1 MPLSSNKRVILA
13 KIESTYGTEN
23 APASTDAILCSN
35 LSFTPLDGKSVE
47 RDFIRPFMGNAGGIR
62 VENFGKLSFE
72 TELAGSGTGATLSA
86 WGALLPSANF
96 STASVSTVS
105 GTCQSGSTSTTIK
118 LAAGANSTDNIYAG
132 AKISITGGTGSG
144 QSGEIVSYNGTS
156 KVATVRTAWSVTP
169 DATTTYSIPGF
180 IYALPTST
188 FGTASSSSL
197 TIYFNVDGVKHVLL
211 GCRSTFSISIAS
223 GDIPNIKWDVTG
235 LLGTISDSALPT
247 TDYTSWQTPV
257 PALTANTSNLTVMG
271 YSSTKMESVSIDVGN
286 NITHRALVG
295 QEDVLITNRKATAKI
310 KIEAPTMSQKNFFT
324 DLQNNTYGDFF
335 IKHGTADGN
344 TVCIL
349 APRQQ
354 LSSVNYSES
363 NGVQMLD
370 MDSVLCTGT
379 TVGNDELRIVTR

>member
-1 MPLSSNKRVILA
+1 
-13 KIESTYGTEN
+13 
-23 APASTDAILCSN
+23 
-35 LSFTPLDGKSVE
+35 
-47 RDFIRPFMGNAGGIR
+47 
-62 VENFGKLSFE
+62 
-72 TELAGSGTGATLSA
+72 
-86 WGALLPSANF
+86 
-96 STASVSTVS
+96 
-105 GTCQSGSTSTTIK
+105 
-118 LAAGANSTDNIYAG
+118 
-132 AKISITGGTGSG
+132 
-144 QSGEIVSYNGTS
+144 
-156 KVATVRTAWSVTP
+156 
-169 DATTTYSIPGF
+169 
-180 IYALPTST
+180 
-188 FGTASSSSL
+188 
-197 TIYFNVDGVKHVLL
+197 
-211 GCRSTFSISIAS
+211 
-223 GDIPNIKWDVTG
+223 
-235 LLGTISDSALPT
+235 
-247 TDYTSWQTPV
+247 
-257 PALTANTSNLTVMG
+257 
-271 YSSTKMESVSIDVGN
+271 MESVSIDVGN